1 MTSAL
6 AITALLRVT
15 QRRADVA
22 RDSLGVF
29 VLVAK
34 LPSNSVQVTA
44 EDTAFARRARHRI
57 SQRGGGDADG
67 GDVDGGD
74 VDGGDGDGGDGARP
88 LHPAC
93 PADWGYLDSTMP
105 MKPGSTQ
112 NLLLRLHHDL
122 AERLHTVA

>member
-74 VDGGDGDGGDGARP
+74 VDGGDGARP
-88 LHPAC
+88 CHPAC

-105 MKPGSTQ
+105 MKPGS
-112 NLLLRLHHDL
+112 
-122 AERLHTVA
+122 

>member
-74 VDGGDGDGGDGARP
+74 VDGGDGARP
-88 LHPAC
+88 RHPPSPPDRRSLA
-93 PADWGYLDSTMP
+93 STLAI
-105 MKPGSTQ
+105 KPGSTT
-112 NLLLRLHHDL
+112 NL
-122 AERLHTVA
+122 

>member
-57 SQRGGGDADG
+57 SQPGGGDADG
-67 GDVDGGD
+67 GAVDGGD
-74 VDGGDGDGGDGARP
+74 VEREHVDAGDGARP
-88 LHPAC
+88 GHPAC
-93 PADWGYLDSTMP
+93 RADPRT
-105 MKPGSTQ
+105 
-112 NLLLRLHHDL
+112 
-122 AERLHTVA
+122 